1 MLNRWNFLKTGFY
14 EGIKLLLSL
23 CQPFS
28 NDDTAP
34 QAKLCRRIER
44 FIKELFV
51 FVSHPGVPPE
61 NNAAERSLRH
71 LVVSRKIS
79 GGTRSERGTNTK
91 MALASLFGTWR
102 ANDLNPLL
110 HCRNLLVSP
119 QL

>member
-1 MLNRWNFLKTGFY
+1 MLER
-14 EGIKLLLSL
+14 ELLSL

-34 QAKLCRRIER
+34 HAKLCRRIER

-51 FVSHPGVPPE
+51 FVSHPGVPAD

-79 GGTRSERGTNTK
+79 GGTRSPTGLQHQNGSRIHLWHLE
-91 MALASLFGTWR
+91 
-102 ANDLNPLL
+102 DQQP
-110 HCRNLLVSP
+110 
-119 QL
+119 